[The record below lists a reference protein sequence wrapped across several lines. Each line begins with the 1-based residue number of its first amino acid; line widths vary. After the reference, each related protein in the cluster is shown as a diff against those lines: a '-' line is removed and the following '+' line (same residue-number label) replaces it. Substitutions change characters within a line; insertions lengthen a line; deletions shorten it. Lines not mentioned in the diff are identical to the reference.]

1 MYQHTLKSE
10 RAVRKDGWLLYL
22 EGYKHSC
29 VDQQMADYCYQWAAN
44 NMSRSSSL
52 CCSRWEASE
61 GTVQR
66 ACLAVLP
73 PRCAPLLGT
82 AVPQRCAVQDSQFY
96 CMCSLMALFDLL
108 TGITP
113 FFELPPIWNVEW
125 DAINAVISNARLSY
139 KWSFWTAEPWSGD
152 DFQREGMHPNE
163 SAPSGQLE
171 VSKQERISQSGMG
184 FLGDKF

>member
-1 MYQHTLKSE
+1 MDGCFTLKAINT
-10 RAVRKDGWLLYL
+10 AVWISRWRTTATNGPPTI
-22 EGYKHSC
+22 
-29 VDQQMADYCYQWAAN
+29 WAAPLPCAVPDGRPLRGRCN
-44 NMSRSSSL
+44 VLALLCSL
-52 CCSRWEASE
+52 
-61 GTVQR
+61 
-66 ACLAVLP
+66 LAVLP
-73 PRCAPLLGT
+73 SWELLFPRDAPFKT
-82 AVPQRCAVQDSQFY
+82 STDSQFY

-113 FFELPPIWNVEW
+113 FFELPPILNVEW

-139 KWSFWTAEPWSGD
+139 KWSFWTAEPRSGD

-171 VSKQERISQSGMG
+171 VSKQECISRSGMG